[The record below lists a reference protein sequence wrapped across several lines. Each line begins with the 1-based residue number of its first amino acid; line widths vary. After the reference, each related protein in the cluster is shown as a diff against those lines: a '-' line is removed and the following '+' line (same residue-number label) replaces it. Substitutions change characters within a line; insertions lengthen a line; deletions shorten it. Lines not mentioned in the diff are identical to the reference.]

1 MPRPTRGDVHV
12 HGLLG
17 NIAVKYILGAH
28 MFIAA
33 DVFPIVSV
41 DKQSDNY
48 VVYDKGDFLRDEAE
62 ERAPSTESAGG
73 NYEIDTTPYYLC
85 RTIAYHKDVDDDSRD
100 NADKPIDPDRDAMQF
115 AMQKNLIRRER
126 QFLGNYLKSGVWS
139 TQYAGVSGTPGAGEV
154 KKWSASGSKPVK
166 DVDTWMND
174 VETQTGMRPN
184 RLVLSPDV
192 MTALKDNDDIKSR
205 IQYTERGIITPDI
218 LASLFEVEKVLVARG
233 TYNAAAKGATTAMT
247 RMASGQVLLAYA
259 AERPSTENPS
269 AGYIFAWKG
278 RYGNSKL
285 GSRIKKFRME
295 NLNSD
300 RIEAELSVDS
310 KLVASDL
317 AVYAGAVV

>member
-1 MPRPTRGDVHV
+1 MPRPNRGDVHV

-17 NIAVKYILGAH
+17 NMAVKFILGAH
-28 MFIAA
+28 MFVTA
-33 DVFPIVSV
+33 DVFPIVPV

-62 ERAPSTESAGG
+62 ERAPATESAGG
-73 NYEIDTTPYYLC
+73 NYDIDTTPYYLC
-85 RTIAYHKDVDDDSRD
+85 RTFSFHKDVDDDTRD

-115 AMQKNLIRRER
+115 TMQKLLIKRER
-126 QFLGNYLKSGVWS
+126 QFLGNYLKAGVWS
-139 TQYAGVSGTPGAGEV
+139 TNYTGVTGEPGASQF

-166 DVDTWMND
+166 DVDVWMNA
-174 VETQTGMRPN
+174 VEEKTGMRPN

-192 MTALKDNDDIKSR
+192 MSALKDNEDIIGR
-205 IQYTERGIITPDI
+205 IQYTQRGIITPEI

-233 TYNAAAKGATTAMT
+233 TYNTAAKGAATAMS

-259 AERPSTENPS
+259 ADRPSTENPS
-269 AGYIFAWKG
+269 AGYVFAWKG
-278 RYGNSKL
+278 RFGNSRL

-295 NLNSD
+295 HLDSD
-300 RIEAELSVDS
+300 RVEAELSFDP

-317 AVYAGAVV
+317 AVYASAVV